1 MIFRAEVVVARLAAA
16 ASRRTGSGGGTTL
29 PGKLLLRLSPDAIG
43 RLAAP
48 LDRST
53 VVSATNGKTTTAKM
67 AASVLEAGGADLC
80 RNHGGANLD
89 SGIASALLTA
99 RAGQV
104 GLFEVDEAAL
114 TGVCATLRPSTLVLG
129 NLFRDQ
135 LDRYGE
141 LELIGDRWRSL
152 VASLAGDTV
161 VAYNADD
168 PLVAGV
174 GVAAP
179 KGFGFGIEDASISRE
194 SMQHAADSKWCARCG
209 HRLGYDAV
217 FLGHLGHWRCPNC
230 GNARPAPAVVARA
243 VRTIGL
249 EASEFTLELPSGSA
263 AVRLPVGGLY
273 NVYNALAAAAI
284 GHAHGIPAATVADGL
299 GRFSA
304 AFGRGERIDL
314 DGRPALVLLIKNPA
328 GANEVI
334 RTLAAEP
341 ARKTL
346 VVALNDR
353 IADGRDVSWIWD
365 VDFEDLVP
373 QIAQVIVTGTRAA
386 EMGMRLKYAGLDAA
400 AIRVEPALEAALD
413 AGRAAGEGPLYLLP
427 TYTAMLDL
435 RRLLVD
441 RGAVR
446 PYWEAA

>member
-141 LELIGDRWRSL
+141 LELIGDRWRAL
-152 VASLAGDTV
+152 VAGLAGDTV

-230 GNARPAPAVVARA
+230 GNARPAPAVGARA
-243 VRTIGL
+243 VRTS
-249 EASEFTLELPSGSA
+249 ASRPASSRWSCRPGRPPCGCRSA
-263 AVRLPVGGLY
+263 ASTTSTTRWPPPRSAVPTGSCGD
-273 NVYNALAAAAI
+273 
-284 GHAHGIPAATVADGL
+284 VADGL

-341 ARKTL
+341 AR
-346 VVALNDR
+346 
-353 IADGRDVSWIWD
+353 
-365 VDFEDLVP
+365 
-373 QIAQVIVTGTRAA
+373 
-386 EMGMRLKYAGLDAA
+386 
-400 AIRVEPALEAALD
+400 
-413 AGRAAGEGPLYLLP
+413 
-427 TYTAMLDL
+427 
-435 RRLLVD
+435 RRWSS
-441 RGAVR
+441 R
-446 PYWEAA
+446 

>member
-1 MIFRAEVVVARLAAA
+1 VIFRAEVAVARLAAV

-29 PGKLLLRLSPDAIG
+29 PGKLLLRLAPDAIG
-43 RLAAP
+43 RLASSLAG
-48 LDRST
+48 ST
-53 VVSATNGKTTTAKM
+53 VISATNGKTTTAKM
-67 AASVLEAGGADLC
+67 AASVLEAHGASLC
-80 RNHGGANLD
+80 RNSGGANLD

-99 RAGQV
+99 EPGQI

-114 TGVCATLRPSTLVLG
+114 TGVCASLSPSTLTLG

-141 LELIGDRWRSL
+141 LELIGERWRGL
-152 VASLAGDTV
+152 VAGLGAACA
-161 VAYNADD
+161 VAYNTDD

-174 GVAAP
+174 GASAQS
-179 KGFGFGIEDASISRE
+179 GFGFGIEDMSVGRE
-194 SMQHAADSKWCARCG
+194 RMQHAADSKWCARCG

-217 FLGHLGHWRCPNC
+217 FLGHLGHWSCPNC
-230 GNARPAPAVVARA
+230 GNARPAPSVVARD
-243 VRTIGL
+243 VRQIGL
-249 EASEFTLELPSGSA
+249 EASEFTLELPDDA
-263 AVRLPVGGLY
+263 AKVHLPVGGLY
-273 NVYNALAAAAI
+273 NVYNALAAAAV
-284 GHAHGIPAATVADGL
+284 GHAHGAPAATVAEGL
-299 GRFSA
+299 ARFSA

-314 DGRPALVLLIKNPA
+314 SGRETVVLLIKNPA

-341 ARKTL
+341 VRKTL
-346 VVALNDR
+346 LVALNDR

-365 VDFEDLVP
+365 IDFEELVP
-373 QIAQVIVTGTRAA
+373 QVDHVFVTGTRAA
-386 EMGMRLKYAGLDAA
+386 EMGMRLKYAGVPAE
-400 AIRVEPALEAALD
+400 AIRVEPQLDGALD
-413 AGRAAGEGPLYLLP
+413 AAARTGGGPLYLLP
-427 TYTAMLDL
+427 TSTAMLDQ

>member
-1 MIFRAEVVVARLAAA
+1 
-16 ASRRTGSGGGTTL
+16 
-29 PGKLLLRLSPDAIG
+29 
-43 RLAAP
+43 
-48 LDRST
+48 
-53 VVSATNGKTTTAKM
+53 M
-67 AASVLEAGGADLC
+67 AASVLEAARRDALPQPA
-80 RNHGGANLD
+80 GANLD
-89 SGIASALLTA
+89 SGIASALLAA

-114 TGVCATLRPSTLVLG
+114 TGVCDALRPTTLVLG

-141 LELIGDRWRSL
+141 LELIGERWRGL
-152 VASLAGDTV
+152 VAGLGAAGTA

-174 GVAAP
+174 GAQRRDRVRLRHRGHVGRPRVDAARRRLQVVRP
-179 KGFGFGIEDASISRE
+179 LR
-194 SMQHAADSKWCARCG
+194 

-249 EASEFTLELPSGSA
+249 EASEFTLETA
-263 AVRLPVGGLY
+263 RRVGRR
-273 NVYNALAAAAI
+273 AAAGRRPLQRLQRA
-284 GHAHGIPAATVADGL
+284 GRGRRSGRPTAYRRPTVAEGL

-341 ARKTL
+341 
-346 VVALNDR
+346 
-353 IADGRDVSWIWD
+353 G
-365 VDFEDLVP
+365 P
-373 QIAQVIVTGTRAA
+373 Q
-386 EMGMRLKYAGLDAA
+386 
-400 AIRVEPALEAALD
+400 D
-413 AGRAAGEGPLYLLP
+413 AGRRAERPDRRRPRRVVDLGRRLRGAGAAG
-427 TYTAMLDL
+427 
-435 RRLLVD
+435 RR
-441 RGAVR
+441 ASS
-446 PYWEAA
+446 